1 MANTPFHSPYD
12 YGHHRVT
19 VFSPSGRFADLDISL
34 NVSEVSFFEAI
45 NQPYVSGQIMI
56 ADSSNISNHVN
67 FMGQEYIRVE
77 MFTTDGTLFIDKT
90 FVVTGVQRQAKAND
104 HASVIILSFIEE
116 HVIASEITRISKTFE
131 GKPEVVAATIL
142 SEINKQT
149 RFDTSFQDQL
159 RYIAPYTH
167 KPLDM
172 AKELVSKASTINGAP
187 FYMYST
193 LNDDNMIIESL
204 ETMLGSAKVYN
215 QTFNYGVASGN
226 VEGLEI
232 NTAGRQI
239 KTMSIANNEENTR
252 MFKHGAFGSQYLW
265 LDTNKSIPTELRY
278 RYNETIEKMPRIN
291 GTVNYDGE
299 FVVNEKP
306 FHEGVSDMMAKV
318 TTGSLFDGIVSLD
331 EQLVADD
338 HMKRAEANALRA
350 SLGKSQMDITV
361 PGYHLMNGNQVTGR
375 MIEIYVPKN
384 VVVYGENNHEQV
396 SDKKLSG
403 SYLIFGT
410 RHQFK
415 DTKYTAV
422 MNITKYDNK
431 KSISQEQV
439 NNV

>member
-19 VFSPSGRFADLDISL
+19 VFSPSGRFNDLDISL

-67 FMGQEYIRVE
+67 FMGQEYIRIE
-77 MFTTDGTLFIDKT
+77 MFTPENKQFINKT
-90 FVVTGVQRQAKAND
+90 FVVTGLERQAKAND
-104 HASVIILSFIEE
+104 HASVLILSFIEE

-131 GKPEVVAATIL
+131 GKPEVVAASIL
-142 SEINKQT
+142 SELNKQT
-149 RFDTSFQDQL
+149 RFDASFQDQL

-187 FYMYST
+187 FYMYSS
-193 LNDDNMIIESL
+193 LYEDNMIIESL
-204 ETMLGSAKVYN
+204 ETMLAGAKVHP

-265 LDTNKSIPTELRY
+265 LDTNKTIPTELRY
-278 RYNETIEKMPRIN
+278 RYNETIKKMPRIN
-291 GTVNYDGE
+291 GTVNYDGS

-306 FHEGVSDMMAKV
+306 FHEGVSDMMSKV
-318 TTGSLFDGIVSLD
+318 TTCSLFDGIVSLD

-350 SLGKSQMDITV
+350 SLGKSQMDITI
-361 PGYHLMNGNQVTGR
+361 PGYHLMNENQVTGR
-375 MIEIYVPKN
+375 MIEVYVPKN
-384 VVVYGENNHEQV
+384 VVVYDENNREQV
-396 SDKKLSG
+396 ADKKLSG
-403 SYLIFGT
+403 TYLVFGT

-431 KSISQEQV
+431 KSLSQEQV

>member
-19 VFSPSGRFADLDISL
+19 VFSPSGRFNDLDISL

-77 MFTTDGTLFIDKT
+77 MFTAEGDLFIDKT

-131 GKPEVVAATIL
+131 GKPEVVAASIL
-142 SEINKQT
+142 SELNKQT
-149 RFDTSFQDQL
+149 RMDTSFQDQL

-193 LNDDNMIIESL
+193 LNEDNMIIESL
-204 ETMLGSAKVYN
+204 ETMLGSAKVHP

-265 LDTNKSIPTELRY
+265 LDTNKTIPTELRY

-291 GTVNYDGE
+291 GTVNYDGS
-299 FVVNEKP
+299 FTVNEKP
-306 FHEGVSDMMAKV
+306 FHEGVSDMMSKV
-318 TTGSLFDGIVSLD
+318 TTCSLFDGIVSLD

-361 PGYHLMNGNQVTGR
+361 PGYHFMNGNQVTGR
-375 MIEIYVPKN
+375 MIDIYVPKN
-384 VVVYGENNHEQV
+384 AVVYDENNPEQV

-431 KSISQEQV
+431 KSLSQEQV

>member
-1 MANTPFHSPYD
+1 M
-12 YGHHRVT
+12 
-19 VFSPSGRFADLDISL
+19 
-34 NVSEVSFFEAI
+34 
-45 NQPYVSGQIMI
+45 
-56 ADSSNISNHVN
+56 
-67 FMGQEYIRVE
+67 
-77 MFTTDGTLFIDKT
+77 
-90 FVVTGVQRQAKAND
+90 QRQAKAND

-149 RFDTSFQDQL
+149 RMDTSFQDQL

-172 AKELVSKASTINGAP
+172 AKELVSKATTINGAP
-187 FYMYST
+187 FYLYSS
-193 LNDDNMIIESL
+193 LYDDNLIIESL
-204 ETMLGSAKVYN
+204 ETMLGSAKVYP

-278 RYNETIEKMPRIN
+278 RYNETIEKMPTIN
-291 GTVNYDGE
+291 GTVNYDGQ
-299 FVVNEKP
+299 FVVNDKP
-306 FHEGVSDMMAKV
+306 YHEGVSDMASKI
-318 TTGSLFDGIVSLD
+318 TTCSLFDGIVSVD

-338 HMKRAEANALRA
+338 HMKRAEANALRV

-375 MIEIYVPKN
+375 MIDVYVPKN
-384 VVVYGENNHEQV
+384 MVIYDENNPDQV

-403 SYLIFGT
+403 TYLIFGT

-431 KSISQEQV
+431 KNLSQEQV

>member
-77 MFTTDGTLFIDKT
+77 MFTAEGTLFIDKT

-131 GKPEVVAATIL
+131 GKPEVVAASIL
-142 SEINKQT
+142 SELNKQT

-193 LNDDNMIIESL
+193 LNEDNMIIESL
-204 ETMLGSAKVYN
+204 ETMLGSAKVYP

-278 RYNETIEKMPRIN
+278 RYNEAIEKMPRIN
-291 GTVNYDGE
+291 GTVNYDGS
-299 FVVNEKP
+299 FTVNDKP
-306 FHEGVSDMMAKV
+306 FHEGVSDMTSKI
-318 TTGSLFDGIVSLD
+318 TTCSLFDGIVSLD
-331 EQLVADD
+331 EQQVADD
-338 HMKRAEANALRA
+338 HMKRAAANALRA

-361 PGYHLMNGNQVTGR
+361 PGYHFMNGNQVTGR
-375 MIEIYVPKN
+375 MIDIYVPKN
-384 VVVYGENNHEQV
+384 VVVYDENNPEQV

-431 KSISQEQV
+431 KSLSQEQV